1 MKSFIKILNDRIINL
16 IKNLKMAVILKLRH
30 PIFTPIRDFFNDSRS
45 GGIILITCTIVSIM
59 LSNLGFTQ
67 DVYRS
72 IWENQI
78 RLPLSFIHLP
88 VSSREWINDVL
99 MTFFFLFVG
108 MEIKRELTIGELKS
122 VKKSLL
128 PVLAALG
135 GMVCPALLFTLFNSG
150 TPFHKGWGI
159 PMATDIAFSLGVL
172 SLLGKKVPVQLKI
185 FLAALAIIDDLGAVI
200 TIAIFYTA
208 KLHFTYLLFGMA
220 ALGSVWFMN
229 WLKVKRTV
237 YYVLPGILLWYC
249 LFNSGIHA
257 TIAGVLMAFSLPLP
271 KLAKIEHL
279 LHYPVNFIIMPLFA
293 LANTAIMLPSDLGHA
308 FTSTISF
315 GILTGL
321 VLGKPLGIFLFSFIA
336 SKCGIAS
343 LPSKTS
349 YKQLWGIG
357 LLGGIGFT
365 MSIFTTSLAYNQES
379 IQVISKVS
387 IIAASIVASV
397 IGYAYLYLL
406 KPVLSVSF
414 PKAALQE
421 ESSIQ
426 LENIPALG

>member
-1 MKSFIKILNDRIINL
+1 MEAL
-16 IKNLKMAVILKLRH
+16 LKLRH
-30 PIFTPIRDFFNDSRS
+30 PVFTPIRDFFNDSRS
-45 GGIILITCTIVSIM
+45 SGTILIACTIASIF
-59 LSNLGFTQ
+59 LSNFSFTQ
-67 DVYRS
+67 TVYHS
-72 IWENQI
+72 LWENQV
-78 RLPLSFIHLP
+78 RLPLTNVHLP
-88 VSSREWINDVL
+88 VTSRDWINDVL

-135 GMVCPALLFTLFNSG
+135 GMVCPALLFSFFNSG

-172 SLLGKKVPVQLKI
+172 SLLGKRVPVQLKI

-200 TIAIFYTA
+200 TIAIFYTSN
-208 KLHFTYLLFGMA
+208 LNFTYLLFGMG
-220 ALGSVWFMN
+220 ALSTVWLMN
-229 WLKVKRTV
+229 WLKVKRTI
-237 YYVLPGILLWYC
+237 YYVVPGVLLWYC

-257 TIAGVLMAFSLPLP
+257 TIAGVLMAFSLPLH

-293 LANTAIMLPSDLGHA
+293 LANTAIILPSELSHA

-315 GILTGL
+315 GVLAGL
-321 VLGKPLGIFLFSFIA
+321 VLGKPFGIFLFSFIA

-365 MSIFTTSLAYNQES
+365 MSIFTTSLAYSQES
-379 IQVISKVS
+379 LQVISKVS
-387 IIAASIVASV
+387 IIAASVIASV
-397 IGYAYLYLL
+397 VGYAYLYLL
-406 KPVLSVSF
+406 KPVSF
-414 PKAALQE
+414 PKVTLE
-421 ESSIQ
+421 EDGSTE
-426 LENIPALG
+426 LENIPAIG